1 MTNRGPTSETDS
13 GDAPR
18 CASGKLRLYI
28 EESLPKERLT
38 TGASLTLG
46 KDRSLHLVSALG
58 MAEGA
63 RVFLF
68 NGRDGEWA
76 ARISVAHKTNCVLE
90 LVEQTR
96 PHEPLADIWLLFA
109 PVTRVPP
116 TAIIRKATEM
126 GAAVIQPVF
135 TARSVVTRLEE
146 GGLRASAIEP
156 VLTQHTQV
164 HRLNTERMRANVI
177 EAAEQCGLLAVP
189 DVRGAA
195 RLSVLLENWTEGA
208 PGRRILFCDETEAP
222 GTTRAVLDRLAD
234 EGGRTA
240 PFAVLIGP
248 EGGFSPAEREL
259 LRKRTDTVAISLGPR
274 VMRADTAAT
283 AALALVG
290 LMLGDW

>member
-1 MTNRGPTSETDS
+1 MRNRGPTSETDS

-18 CASGKLRLYI
+18 CASGKVRLYI
-28 EESLPKERLT
+28 EERLT

-46 KDRSLHLVSALG
+46 KDRSHYLVSVLG

-76 ARISVAHKTNCVLE
+76 ARISVADKKNCVLE

-116 TAIIRKATEM
+116 AAIIRKASEM

-135 TARSVVTRLEE
+135 TARSVVTRLEDE
-146 GGLRASAIEP
+146 RLRASA
-156 VLTQHTQV
+156 
-164 HRLNTERMRANVI
+164 I

-195 RLSVLLENWTEGA
+195 RLSVLLENWTERA
-208 PGRRILFCDETEAP
+208 PGRRILFCDETAAP

-234 EGGRTA
+234 EGGKTA

-248 EGGFSPAEREL
+248 EGGFSPVEREL
-259 LRKRTDTVAISLGPR
+259 FRKRTDTVAMSLGPR
-274 VMRADTAAT
+274 IMRADTAAT

-290 LMLGDW
+290 LILGDW